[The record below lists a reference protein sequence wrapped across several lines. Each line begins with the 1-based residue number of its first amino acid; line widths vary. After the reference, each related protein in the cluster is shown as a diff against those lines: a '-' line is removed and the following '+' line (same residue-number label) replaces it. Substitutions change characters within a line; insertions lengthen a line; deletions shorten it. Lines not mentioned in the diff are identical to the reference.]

1 MRIRTFVIHYV
12 RIKFRAKQNT
22 MRFLT
27 LLIALV
33 LASAIGSHAGNIYV
47 SALKGDDNAPGTV
60 ARPLKSVGEALKR
73 AREWRRLKAKEAAGD
88 IRIILEGGVYRQA
101 TPLFLRPE
109 DSGTPESATVICA
122 PKGETAVISGGVEV
136 KGWTKGCDDPRV
148 AGHLR
153 DKIWVAEAPLSA
165 SRIVETRQLYVN
177 GRKAQRASQFAPG
190 VMERMVDFNAAGRT
204 ITVPAPS
211 VDLSAA
217 RQLEMFVHQ
226 RWAIAIL
233 RVKDMVTDGNGNAVV
248 SFHDPESRLEF
259 DHPWPQPV
267 IGGERGNSSFFFAN
281 ALELLDT
288 PGEWYQD
295 YPSGRIYYY
304 PVESDGDMNRAEV
317 TIPLLETIVAVEGS
331 RERNVGNIRF
341 ENVGFEHAAWLRPSV
356 EGHVTLQGGFRL
368 LDAYKLHIPGLP
380 EKAELENQAWIARP
394 EAAITVR
401 HAGNI
406 DFKDCTFRHLGAT
419 GLDYVTA
426 VSDSEVTGC
435 LFEDIGGT
443 ALQMGAFPDGG
454 FETHVPYVPSVAG
467 DICRNISVKS
477 NIIRDATNED
487 WGCVG
492 IGAGYVRDVTIADN
506 EVSHL
511 NYSGICVGWGWTPL
525 ESGMSNNRITGNHVH
540 HFAAQLYD
548 AGGIYT
554 LSNQPGSVIAGNRID
569 NLIEA
574 PYATNNRAFYIYFD
588 EATDGYT
595 VEGNN
600 CPDAEFGYNRPGPK
614 LVVGDNGPHIS
625 LELNLPEKR

>member
-1 MRIRTFVIHYV
+1 
-12 RIKFRAKQNT
+12 

-27 LLIALV
+27 LLVAIV
-33 LASAIGSHAGNIYV
+33 LASGIKSYTGNIYV
-47 SALKGDDNAPGTV
+47 SASKGDDKAAGSVEN
-60 ARPLKSVGEALKR
+60 PLKSVGEALKR
-73 AREWRRLKAKEAAGD
+73 AREWRRLNAPEAADD
-88 IRIILEGGVYRQA
+88 IRIILEGGVYRQ
-101 TPLFLRPE
+101 TSPIFLRPE
-109 DSGTPESATVICA
+109 DSGTAASATIVCA
-122 PKGETAVISGGVEV
+122 PEGETAVISGGVEV
-136 KGWTKGCDDPRV
+136 KGWSRGCDDSRV
-148 AGHLR
+148 APHLR
-153 DKIWVAEAPLSA
+153 DKIWVAEAPMSGNRL
-165 SRIVETRQLYVN
+165 VETRQLYVN

-190 VMERMVDFNAAGRT
+190 VMDRMVDFNTADRT
-204 ITVPAPS
+204 ITVPSPKT
-211 VDLSAA
+211 DLSGA

-233 RVKDMVTDGNGNAVV
+233 RVKDMVADGKGNMVV

-267 IGGERGNSSFFFAN
+267 IGGERGNSSYFFAN
-281 ALELLDT
+281 ALELLDE

-304 PVESDGDMNRAEV
+304 PTEADGDMNGSEAIV
-317 TIPLLETIVAVEGS
+317 PLLETVMAVNGS
-331 RERNVGNIRF
+331 RERKVSNIRF
-341 ENVGFEHAAWLRPSV
+341 ENVGFEHASWLRPSR

-394 EAAITVR
+394 EAAITVS
-401 HAGNI
+401 HADGI
-406 DFKDCTFRHLGAT
+406 DFKNCTFRHLGAT

-426 VSDSEVTGC
+426 VSGSEVSGC
-435 LFEDIGGT
+435 RFEDIGGT

-454 FETHVPYVPSVAG
+454 FETHVPYVPAVAE
-467 DICRNISVKS
+467 DICRDINVKS

-554 LSNQPGSVIAGNRID
+554 LSNQPGSVISGNRID
-569 NLIEA
+569 NLIDA
-574 PYATNNRAFYIYFD
+574 PYATNHRAFYIYFD

-595 VEGNN
+595 VDGNH
-600 CPDAEFGYNRPGPK
+600 CPDPEFGYNRPGPK
-614 LVVGDNGPHIS
+614 LVVGDNGPHVE
-625 LELNLPEKR
+625 LKLNLPGRQD